1 MASCSWSSGGSLD
14 VVASEVGV
22 DGLGGAVVAG
32 CDLGDCEFFVV
43 DRAGEYV
50 FGEYVSKVW
59 LVVLDGLFFDGNV
72 VVGERSVE
80 RAHGDIEFGCDL
92 SYREPLILV

>member
-32 CDLGDCEFFVV
+32 GDLGDCEFFVV

-80 RAHGDIEFGCDL
+80 RAQGDIELGCDL
-92 SYREPLILV
+92 SYREPLILM